1 MLSQVNWVLWLG
13 FVSPESSANLPNE
26 QHLWL
31 ILTHRQEKKISW
43 PTVSLMA
50 ALEPRYR
57 SSKGHPCSKHPDF
70 SEDGSRHKP
79 NLSQFS
85 TQCKPQA
92 CSKDGFCAC
101 METCHRGLSPC
112 TAVLEQPCL
121 TLCSSSRS
129 CMLLLTACDP
139 SLVLLPVTCL
149 SRCSSSGTRASLA
162 PHSIFLPRCDTI
174 LCCGQLMYQPAAA
187 AHM

>member
-1 MLSQVNWVLWLG
+1 MLSRVNWALWLG

-31 ILTHRQEKKISW
+31 IFTHRQEKKISW
-43 PTVSLMA
+43 PPVSLMV
-50 ALEPRYR
+50 ALELCYR

-79 NLSQFS
+79 NLSQSS

-92 CSKDGFCAC
+92 CSKDGFCAH

-112 TAVLEQPCL
+112 TSVLEQLCL

-129 CMLLLTACDP
+129 CMLLLTACDL
-139 SLVLLPVTCL
+139 SLVLLPVICL
-149 SRCSSSGTRASLA
+149 LRCSPSGTHASLA

-174 LCCGQLMYQPAAA
+174 LCCAVAN
-187 AHM
+187 